1 MGKIVKYCSSCDE
14 GFAERF
20 GFCPDCG
27 APLQAFEM
35 NPVGGGEPVPVESN
49 PVIETAP
56 VEQPV
61 DVTPIPV
68 QPEIPVT
75 SFAET
80 PAEEVDATPIEV
92 EAPAAFAEPEASFD
106 DQGYDDEVVDD
117 AVVDTHYDDAPAAG
131 VTYVAGAGLTGLV
144 NEAYQESR
152 REGHVFT
159 PSAPARPAFVGGS
172 NFLGLSDETAR
183 AGSNYH
189 YQAKYADVPNSAF
202 EKANTW
208 DYSHPDDGGFYVT
221 VVQDKNH
228 AQRNKILLG
237 STVLVLFTAVM
248 AWGVSLFQKS
258 LDVGAIGSETSLAYL
273 LDEVPMP
280 IEDEPQK
287 AEKEKGGGGGGGG
300 REEKEETS
308 QGDLADQS
316 RTPTHIKPDVNI
328 VKNDNFE
335 LKQPQATT
343 EGDRKFPKEFD
354 RYGDPNSKFAGLS
367 NGTGS
372 GGGQGSGYGNGQGS
386 GFGTGAGSGSGSGSG
401 GGNGDGNGDGS
412 GPGGSGGPPPTAVA
426 KVTSPLKIISKP
438 QAKYTDEGRTNN
450 IQGSVRLKVTLLANG
465 SVGSIT
471 PVTRLPHGLT
481 EQAIAAAR
489 LLRFEPAK
497 VNGVA
502 VAKTITID
510 YSFTIY

>member
-35 NPVGGGEPVPVESN
+35 NPVDGMASVPAS
-49 PVIETAP
+49 IETAP
-56 VEQPV
+56 AEQPI
-61 DVTPIPV
+61 DATPISV
-68 QPEIPVT
+68 EPEIPVT
-75 SFAET
+75 SFVET
-80 PAEEVDATPIEV
+80 EAEEVDATPIEV
-92 EAPAAFAEPEASFD
+92 EEAPASFDEVEDEPIASFD
-106 DQGYDDEVVDD
+106 DGVFDQEVDHEVTDEVYE
-117 AVVDTHYDDAPAAG
+117 TPATN
-131 VTYVAGAGLTGLV
+131 VTYVSGAGLTGLIDG
-144 NEAYQESR
+144 EYRESR
-152 REGHVFT
+152 RARAAQ
-159 PSAPARPAFVGGS
+159 PSAPAAPAFVGGS
-172 NFLGLSDETAR
+172 NFLGLSDESAR
-183 AGSNYH
+183 AHSS
-189 YQAKYADVPNSAF
+189 YQYQGKYADVPDSAF
-202 EKANTW
+202 DAAAGW

-228 AQRNKILLG
+228 KQRNQLLLG
-237 STVLVLFTAVM
+237 ATALVTVIAVF
-248 AWGVSLFQKS
+248 AWGVSLFGKT
-258 LDVGAIGSETSLAYL
+258 LEVGAIGSENSLAYL
-273 LDEVPMP
+273 IDEVPMP

-287 AEKEKGGGGGGGG
+287 ADKEKGGGGGGGG

-316 RTPTHIKPDVNI
+316 RTPTHIKPDVSI

-335 LKQPQATT
+335 LKQPIATT
-343 EGDRKFPKEFD
+343 EGDRKFPKIYD
-354 RYGDPNSKFAGLS
+354 RYGDPNSKFGGLS

-372 GGGQGSGYGNGQGS
+372 GGGQGSGIGQGQGS
-386 GFGTGAGSGSGSGSG
+386 GYGTGAGSGSGSGSG
-401 GGNGDGNGDGS
+401 GGYGSGNGDGS
-412 GPGGSGGPPPTAVA
+412 GPGGGGPPSIAVA

-450 IQGSVRLKVTLLANG
+450 VQGSVRLKVTLLASG
-465 SVGSIT
+465 QVGSIT

-489 LLRFEPAK
+489 LLRFDPAK
-497 VNGVA
+497 VNGVP
-502 VAKTITID
+502 VSKTITID